1 MIPIHRRLDAAI
13 SLGFALALAGC
24 GSPIKTVAVG
34 PDRTYESLNANAI
47 NQQKLSADT
56 LLILSRFGLETE
68 HEEDPLAAIRHLHA
82 IALAQPAR
90 DVFFSLAELCYA
102 LATTED
108 RRDCYLG
115 AAVYAYSYLFGSEA
129 PEPANPFDRRFRVA
143 CDLYNYGLLKALRT
157 EDGDRF
163 PMEGGH
169 FELPVGSLDVHVTR
183 PGFPWDAS
191 LIDEFVPADNFRIVG
206 FSSRRRDAGIGVPLI
221 ATRNRETAAEAVAE
235 HMPPRLNL
243 AATAFLRVEGGL
255 ADLERGVPAALEL
268 YAAFNVPTVDVG
280 GHPVPLETDLTAPL
294 ARQLETGRV
303 WAFEFGS
310 FLSGS
315 SYKDLTGM
323 WMLQPYQ
330 RGKIPVVFVHGT
342 ASSPARWA
350 EMFNQLN
357 ADAVLRAKYQFW
369 FFSYT
374 TGNPIIYSG
383 SLLREALTDMVKS
396 LDPEGTDAS
405 LRDMVVIGHSQGGI
419 LTKLQAVASGDAYW
433 HNFENSGVPIEKLTA
448 EDIEFLKKLAIFE
461 PHPSVKRV
469 IFVSTPQHG
478 ALVATGLLG
487 AIFRSFASAPSAV
500 FSRMSSVVK
509 SPDLID
515 VLAKKTPTSV
525 ENMAPDNQFVTTLV
539 SLQIASGIH
548 AHSIIA
554 VQGEGPPDELDDGA
568 VAYKSAH
575 IEPVDSEFIVRAG
588 HSCQDN
594 PFVIEEVHR
603 ILLLH
608 LQETP
613 PASAPSPAP
622 SSAPR

>member
-1 MIPIHRRLDAAI
+1 
-13 SLGFALALAGC
+13 
-24 GSPIKTVAVG
+24 
-34 PDRTYESLNANAI
+34 
-47 NQQKLSADT
+47 
-56 LLILSRFGLETE
+56 
-68 HEEDPLAAIRHLHA
+68 
-82 IALAQPAR
+82 
-90 DVFFSLAELCYA
+90 
-102 LATTED
+102 
-108 RRDCYLG
+108 
-115 AAVYAYSYLFGSEA
+115 
-129 PEPANPFDRRFRVA
+129 
-143 CDLYNYGLLKALRT
+143 
-157 EDGDRF
+157 
-163 PMEGGH
+163 
-169 FELPVGSLDVHVTR
+169 
-183 PGFPWDAS
+183 
-191 LIDEFVPADNFRIVG
+191 
-206 FSSRRRDAGIGVPLI
+206 
-221 ATRNRETAAEAVAE
+221 
-235 HMPPRLNL
+235 
-243 AATAFLRVEGGL
+243 
-255 ADLERGVPAALEL
+255 
-268 YAAFNVPTVDVG
+268 
-280 GHPVPLETDLTAPL
+280 
-294 ARQLETGRV
+294 
-303 WAFEFGS
+303 
-310 FLSGS
+310 
-315 SYKDLTGM
+315 M

-357 ADAVLRAKYQFW
+357 ADPVLRAKYQFW

-383 SLLREALTDMVKS
+383 SLLRDALTDMVKS

-419 LTKLQAVASGDAYW
+419 LTKLQTVASGDAYW
-433 HNFENSGVPIEKLTA
+433 HNFENAGVPIEKLSA
-448 EDIEFLKKLAIFE
+448 EDLEFVKRIAVFE

-478 ALVATGLLG
+478 AMVATGLLG
-487 AIFRSFASAPSAV
+487 AIFRSLASAPSAV

-539 SLQIASGIH
+539 SLPIAPGIH

-575 IEPVDSEFIVRAG
+575 IEPVDSEFIVRSG

-608 LQETP
+608 LHETP
-613 PASAPSPAP
+613 PA
-622 SSAPR
+622 PR